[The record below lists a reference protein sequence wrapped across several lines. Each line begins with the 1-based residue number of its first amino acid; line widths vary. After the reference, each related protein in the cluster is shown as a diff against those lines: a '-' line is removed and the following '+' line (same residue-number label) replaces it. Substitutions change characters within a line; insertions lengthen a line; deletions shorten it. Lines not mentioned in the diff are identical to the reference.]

1 MYGAKRDMQQ
11 KNLVFLPLLFVF
23 ASQLVAKCSI
33 CMRLQKLSLPPQ
45 TLHSHDYITW
55 WRMFGHSPASLCLH
69 RIIEQVWFHRV
80 IWLPAERFDA
90 PHVHLLMARPEK
102 DVSKASLYFP
112 FYCSIINN
120 HSQVKWAV
128 TDGILFDSCL
138 PVACFSSFLALR
150 CNCRQSNFFLWY
162 FTW

>member
-1 MYGAKRDMQQ
+1 MFHVYEIAEA
-11 KNLVFLPLLFVF
+11 LL
-23 ASQLVAKCSI
+23 I
-33 CMRLQKLSLPPQ
+33 PQ
-45 TLHSHDYITW
+45 TLHSHDYITCW
-55 WRMFGHSPASLCLH
+55 SMFGHFPASLCLH
-69 RIIEQVWFHRV
+69 RRIEQVWFHRV

-102 DVSKASLYFP
+102 DVSKASLYSP

-120 HSQVKWAV
+120 HSQVNWAV

-150 CNCRQSNFFLWY
+150 CNCKQSNFLCGILLDNY
-162 FTW
+162 FPGKSPEDALFCRQYV